1 MTTLAELQ
9 AAMATAG
16 VKPLHVRND
25 KLQTRQHKLSDLVE
39 LHAYLASLDAVDSSA
54 TQIDAETAVMPGV
67 RTNRLLPGGGQ

>member
-16 VKPLHVRND
+16 VKPMSVRND
-25 KLQTRQHKLSDLVE
+25 KLQTRHHKLSDLVA
-39 LHAYLASLDAVDSSA
+39 LHTYLSSLDAVDPSA

-67 RTNRLLPGGGQ
+67 RSNRLLPGGGQ